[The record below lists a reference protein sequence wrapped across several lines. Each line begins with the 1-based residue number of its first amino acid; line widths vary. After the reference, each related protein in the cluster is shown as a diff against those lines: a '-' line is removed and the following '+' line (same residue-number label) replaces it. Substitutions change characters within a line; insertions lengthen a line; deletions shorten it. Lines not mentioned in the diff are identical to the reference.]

1 MTHLVMFDIDGT
13 LVDSMRVDSHLY
25 VRAVRETLGGDIY
38 IDETWR
44 PYTHVTDSG
53 VLEEILVQHRFPEP
67 LGPLRAEVK
76 RRFIEL
82 VRGHLDAGASVLREI
97 RGATALL
104 QELRARPDVR
114 VAIATGGWAETAL
127 MKLAAVGVSV
137 EGIGFASSSDAH
149 ARTKIMEIA
158 AERALR
164 GVVPATRTYLG
175 DGAWDQRASAELGFR
190 FIAVGRAL
198 EHEPRFDDYRDRAA
212 VLACLAVD
220 PPARH

>member
-25 VRAVRETLGGDIY
+25 ARAVRETLGGDVY

-53 VLEEILVQHRFPEP
+53 ILDEILAQHRFEEP
-67 LGPLRAEVK
+67 LDELRSSVK
-76 RRFIEL
+76 RRFVEL
-82 VRGHLDAGASVLREI
+82 VRDHLDAGTSILREI

-104 QELRARPDVR
+104 QELRARPEVR

-127 MKLAAVGVSV
+127 MKLAAIGVSV
-137 EGIGFASSSDAH
+137 DGIGFASSSDAH
-149 ARTKIMEIA
+149 ERTKIMELA

-164 GVVPATRTYLG
+164 GVVPMTRTYLG
-175 DGAWDQRASAELGFR
+175 DGAWDQRASAELGYR
-190 FIAVGRAL
+190 FIAIGRAL
-198 EHEPRFDDYRDRAA
+198 EHEPRFDDYMDRDA
-212 VLACLAVD
+212 VLACLVV
-220 PPARH
+220 